1 MVEVTL
7 KGKLKS
13 ASELSEEKRE
23 LFWRE
28 GKMVLKTSEKNG
40 KSYYT
45 VPLKIE
51 ERNGEKVESQF
62 DSIMLI
68 FWEDR
73 VSSQTWQTVV
83 NLKENQLITVSG
95 EIWGRD
101 DGLLTVKELEEE
113 VDDEGD
119 VFI

>member
-13 ASELSEEKRE
+13 ASEISEEKKG
-23 LFWRE
+23 LFWKE
-28 GKMVLKTSEKNG
+28 GQMVLKTSQNG
-40 KSYYT
+40 KSYYS

-51 ERNGEKVESQF
+51 EKNGEKTEGQF

-73 VSSQTWQTVV
+73 LSGQTWQTVA

-95 EIWGRD
+95 EIGGRD
-101 DGLLTVKELEEE
+101 DGLLTVRELEEE

>member
-1 MVEVTL
+1 MCGKEVN
-7 KGKLKS
+7 GKACRS
-13 ASELSEEKRE
+13 AAASAASKPPTT
-23 LFWRE
+23 
-28 GKMVLKTSEKNG
+28 KPMIKNG
-40 KSYYT
+40 K
-45 VPLKIE
+45 
-51 ERNGEKVESQF
+51 
-62 DSIMLI
+62 MLI